1 VELKF
6 SPMER
11 TAMISRLDQ
20 DLPQGKRIIM
30 VEPVERH
37 PELEAFLEAI
47 NGISPKQAVQNG
59 ICAVCK
65 KEANE
70 FTDALS
76 VTEYAISGL
85 CQRCQDEIFDEP
97 E

>member
-1 VELKF
+1 
-6 SPMER
+6 
-11 TAMISRLDQ
+11 MISRID
-20 DLPQGKRIIM
+20 DDAPQGKRILI
-30 VEPVERH
+30 VEPVERP
-37 PELEAFLEAI
+37 PELEAFLEAL
-47 NGISPKQAVQNG
+47 NGISPKQAVQAG

-65 KEANE
+65 EEANE

-85 CQRCQDEIFDEP
+85 CQRCQDEVFNEP

>member
-1 VELKF
+1 
-6 SPMER
+6 
-11 TAMISRLDQ
+11 MISRLDQ

-47 NGISPKQAVQNG
+47 NGISPKQAVQDG

-65 KEANE
+65 EEANE

-76 VTEYAISGL
+76 VAEYAISGL

-97 E
+97 TEL

>member
-1 VELKF
+1 MIIVSYVVKCLKP
-6 SPMER
+6 S
-11 TAMISRLDQ
+11 L
-20 DLPQGKRIIM
+20 
-30 VEPVERH
+30 
-37 PELEAFLEAI
+37 I
-47 NGISPKQAVQNG
+47 NLGP
-59 ICAVCK
+59 VCK

>member
-1 VELKF
+1 
-6 SPMER
+6 
-11 TAMISRLDQ
+11 MISRFDN
-20 DLPQGKRIIM
+20 DMPQGKRVIV

-37 PELEAFLEAI
+37 PELEAFLEAL
-47 NGISPKQAVQNG
+47 NGISPKQAVQAG

-65 KEANE
+65 EEANK
-70 FTDALS
+70 FTDELS

-85 CQRCQDEIFDEP
+85 CQKCQDEVFNEP

>member
-1 VELKF
+1 
-6 SPMER
+6 
-11 TAMISRLDQ
+11 MISRLDQ

-30 VEPVERH
+30 VKPMERH
-37 PELEAFLEAI
+37 PELEAFLEAL
-47 NGISPKQAVQNG
+47 NGISPKQAVQTG

-65 KEANE
+65 EEANE

-76 VTEYAISGL
+76 VAEYAISGL

-97 E
+97 TEL